1 MGESV
6 KIFGENMKQHK
17 IWYLSSEVSPFA
29 KTGGLGDV
37 TGAFPK
43 ALKMQNQEVRV
54 IMPKYKSINERK
66 YILREVI
73 RLKDIPVTIN
83 NVTRTINVKS
93 AFLPD
98 SKVQIY
104 FVEIPELFSRT
115 GIYTDPATGKDFP
128 DNAERFAY
136 FCKGALETL
145 KILSWRPD
153 VIHCNDWQTS
163 LVPYYLKTIYKEDE
177 FLQGIKTVFTIHN
190 FSYQGIFKKNT
201 ATLVEIDQNEIEEGG
216 SFEYNGQLNLIK
228 GAIKHSDWITTV
240 SKSYATE
247 ISTKSEFGY
256 GLEKELKARSK
267 TFSGVLNGVDYG
279 VWSPENDKLLPYK
292 YSEED
297 LSGKEQNKQALLT
310 RVNLKYEEGRPVIGM
325 ISRIVEQKGYVLL
338 LDALEQIMALNLQ
351 IIILGTG
358 DKKIEKQIL
367 AIQKK
372 NPDKISLNQAFDETL
387 AHMIEAGSD
396 FFLMPST
403 YEPCG
408 MNQMY
413 SLKYGTLPIV
423 FNVGGLAET
432 ITEFNAEEMSG
443 NGFVFEKYNVK
454 DFIRAIKRALKV
466 FKKKDQWQAL
476 QLMAMKEDFSWNKS
490 AEEYLDIYNVILNE

>member
-1 MGESV
+1 
-6 KIFGENMKQHK
+6 MKQHK
-17 IWYLSSEVSPFA
+17 VWYLSSEVSPFA

-43 ALKMQNQEVRV
+43 ALKMQNQEIRV
-54 IMPKYKSINERK
+54 FMPKYKSINERK
-66 YILREVI
+66 YVLREVI

-104 FVEIPELFSRT
+104 FVEIPELFSRS
-115 GIYTDPATGKDFP
+115 GIYTDTVSGKDFP
-128 DNAERFAY
+128 DNAERFAF

-153 VIHCNDWQTS
+153 VIHCNDWQTA
-163 LVPYYLKTIYKEDE
+163 LVPYYLNTIYKDDD
-177 FLQGIKTVFTIHN
+177 FLQGIKTVFTTHN
-190 FSYQGIFKKNT
+190 FSYQGVFKKST
-201 ATLVEIDQNEIEEGG
+201 APLIEVDQSEVQDGG
-216 SFEYNGQLNLIK
+216 NFEHNGQLNLIK
-228 GAIKHSDWITTV
+228 GAIKYSDWLTTV
-240 SKSYATE
+240 SENYATE

-256 GLEKELKARSK
+256 GLEKDLQAKGTAF
-267 TFSGVLNGVDYG
+267 TGILNGVDYS
-279 VWSPENDKLLPYK
+279 VWSPHSDKLLPYK

-297 LSGKEQNKQALLT
+297 ISGKEQNKQALLA
-310 RVNLKYEEGRPVIGM
+310 RVNLKYKEGTPVIGM
-325 ISRIVEQKGYVLL
+325 ISRIVEQKGYTLL
-338 LDALEQIMALNLQ
+338 LEAMEQLMELDLQ

-367 AIQKK
+367 TWQKK
-372 NPDKISLNQAFDETL
+372 NPDKISHNQAFDETL

-396 FFLMPST
+396 LFLMPSV

-413 SLKYGTLPIV
+413 SLKYGTIPIV

-432 ITEFNAEEMSG
+432 ITEFNAEDNSG
-443 NGFVFEKYNVK
+443 NGFVFEKYHVK
-454 DFIRAIKRALKV
+454 DLVRAIKRAMKIY
-466 FKKKDQWQAL
+466 KKKDQWREL
-476 QLMAMKEDFSWNKS
+476 QLVAMKQDFSWTQS
-490 AEEYLDIYNVILNE
+490 AEKYLNIYNTILGE